1 MNTKENTPK
10 DTKEVKKS
18 IQAQKSGKTNN
29 NTTPSKSDQS
39 KRKNEESNYE
49 NIYERIFNNLIEKK
63 LILNKEIKDLE
74 NKKISLIKDIESN
87 FSGQSEHITNQVK
100 GFQAYLTGALQNLS
114 QSVEKLDL
122 VPQPMIIKPSPLDKV
137 DKSVKDNKEINIPAL
152 SDTFKPDEEIIRKC
166 FSDFSN
172 QPDFYAEPWKLR
184 RSLEEIDI
192 EMLEDWFF
200 NMGGRGALESRG
212 SRQKNILITA
222 GLISI
227 LGELYGDQFQ
237 TLILASEPER
247 LGEWRR
253 GLQDSLGLNREDFG
267 PNSGIVLFE
276 RAEGVVE
283 RADRLEDN
291 NEVPLIII
299 DASERTI
306 DVPILQFPLWLAF
319 AGSSEEI
326 YEDLELV

>member
-1 MNTKENTPK
+1 MNKKENASENTKENNQN
-10 DTKEVKKS
+10 
-18 IQAQKSGKTNN
+18 IQIQRPAKTNSFTN
-29 NTTPSKSDQS
+29 LNKNYQSKSKKEKSTSED
-39 KRKNEESNYE
+39 
-49 NIYERIFNNLIEKK
+49 IYEQIFNDLIEKK
-63 LILNKEIKDLE
+63 LLLNKEIKDLE

-184 RSLEEIDI
+184 RSLEGIDI

-212 SRQKNILITA
+212 SRQKNILLSA

-253 GLQDSLGLNREDFG
+253 ILQDSLGLNREDFG

-276 RAEGVVE
+276 RAEGVIE
-283 RADRLEDN
+283 RADRLEEND
-291 NEVPLIII
+291 EVPLIII
-299 DASERTI
+299 DASETSI

-319 AGSSEEI
+319 VGSSEEI
-326 YEDLELV
+326 YEDLEFV

>member
-1 MNTKENTPK
+1 MNTKENASEN
-10 DTKEVKKS
+10 TKEDKQN
-18 IQAQKSGKTNN
+18 IQIQRPAKTNSFTN
-29 NTTPSKSDQS
+29 LNKNYQSKSKKEKSTSED
-39 KRKNEESNYE
+39 
-49 NIYERIFNNLIEKK
+49 IYEQIFNDLIEKK
-63 LILNKEIKDLE
+63 LLLNKEIKDLE

-184 RSLEEIDI
+184 RSLEGVDI

>member
-1 MNTKENTPK
+1 MNTKENAPK
-10 DTKEVKKS
+10 NTKEEKKS
-18 IQAQKSGKTNN
+18 IVDKQDGRSNKT
-29 NTTPSKSDQS
+29 TQTKKHQS
-39 KRKNEESNYE
+39 KRRNDDSTNE
-49 NIYERIFNNLIEKK
+49 NIHEKIFNDLIEKK
-63 LILNKEIKDLE
+63 LLLSKEIKDLE
-74 NKKISLIKDIESN
+74 NKKILLMKDIESN
-87 FSGQSEHITNQVK
+87 FSGQSENIAKQVK
-100 GFQAYLTGALQNLS
+100 GFQDYLTGALQNLS

-137 DKSVKDNKEINIPAL
+137 ENTVKNNKETNIPAL
-152 SDTFKPDEEIIRKC
+152 ADTFKPDEEIIRKC
-166 FSDFSN
+166 FSEFSN
-172 QPDFYAEPWKLR
+172 QPDFYADPWKLR
-184 RSLEEIDI
+184 RSLEGIDI

-212 SRQKNILITA
+212 SRQKNVLISA
-222 GLISI
+222 GIISI

-253 GLQDSLGLNREDFG
+253 ILQDSLGLNREDFG

-276 RAEGVVE
+276 RAEGVIE

-291 NEVPLIII
+291 DEVPLIII
-299 DASERTI
+299 DASERSI

-319 AGSSEEI
+319 VGSSEEI
-326 YEDLELV
+326 YDDLELI

>member
-1 MNTKENTPK
+1 MNKKENASENTKEDNQN
-10 DTKEVKKS
+10 
-18 IQAQKSGKTNN
+18 IQIQRPAKTNSFTN
-29 NTTPSKSDQS
+29 LNKNYQSKSKKEKSTSED
-39 KRKNEESNYE
+39 
-49 NIYERIFNNLIEKK
+49 IYEQIFNDLIEKK
-63 LILNKEIKDLE
+63 LLLNKEIKDLE

-137 DKSVKDNKEINIPAL
+137 ENTVKNNKETNIPAL
-152 SDTFKPDEEIIRKC
+152 ADTFKPDEEIIRKC
-166 FSDFSN
+166 FSEFSN
-172 QPDFYAEPWKLR
+172 QPDFYADPWKLR
-184 RSLEEIDI
+184 RSLEGIDI

-212 SRQKNILITA
+212 SRQKNVLISA
-222 GLISI
+222 GIISI

-253 GLQDSLGLNREDFG
+253 ILQDSLGLNREDFG

-276 RAEGVVE
+276 RAEGVIE

-291 NEVPLIII
+291 DEVPLIII
-299 DASERTI
+299 DASETSI

-319 AGSSEEI
+319 VGSSEEI
-326 YEDLELV
+326 YDDLELI

>member
-1 MNTKENTPK
+1 MNKKENASENTKEDNQN
-10 DTKEVKKS
+10 
-18 IQAQKSGKTNN
+18 IQIQRPAKTNSFTN
-29 NTTPSKSDQS
+29 LNKNYQSKSKKEKSTSED
-39 KRKNEESNYE
+39 
-49 NIYERIFNNLIEKK
+49 IYEQIFNDLIEKK
-63 LILNKEIKDLE
+63 LLLNKEIKDLE

-184 RSLEEIDI
+184 RSLEGVDI

>member
-1 MNTKENTPK
+1 MNKKENASENTKEDNQN
-10 DTKEVKKS
+10 
-18 IQAQKSGKTNN
+18 IQIQRPAKTNSFTN
-29 NTTPSKSDQS
+29 LNKNYQSKSKKEKSTSED
-39 KRKNEESNYE
+39 
-49 NIYERIFNNLIEKK
+49 IYEQIFNDLIEKK
-63 LILNKEIKDLE
+63 LLLNKEIKDLE

-122 VPQPMIIKPSPLDKV
+122 VPQPMIIKPSPLDKI

-184 RSLEEIDI
+184 RSLEGVDI

-267 PNSGIVLFE
+267 PSSGIVLFE

-291 NEVPLIII
+291 DEVPLIII

>member
-1 MNTKENTPK
+1 MNTKENAPK
-10 DTKEVKKS
+10 NTKEEKESIVDNQDGRSNKTTQTKKH
-18 IQAQKSGKTNN
+18 
-29 NTTPSKSDQS
+29 QS
-39 KRKNEESNYE
+39 KRRNDDSTNE
-49 NIYERIFNNLIEKK
+49 NIHEKIFNDLIEKK
-63 LILNKEIKDLE
+63 LLLSKEIKDLE
-74 NKKISLIKDIESN
+74 NKKILLMKDIESN
-87 FSGQSEHITNQVK
+87 FSGQSENIAKQVK
-100 GFQAYLTGALQNLS
+100 GFQDYLTGALQNLS

-137 DKSVKDNKEINIPAL
+137 ENTIKNNKETNIPAL
-152 SDTFKPDEEIIRKC
+152 ADTFKPDEEIIRKC
-166 FSDFSN
+166 FSEFSN
-172 QPDFYAEPWKLR
+172 QPDFYADPWKLR
-184 RSLEEIDI
+184 RSLEGIDI

-212 SRQKNILITA
+212 SRQKNVLISA
-222 GLISI
+222 GIISI

-253 GLQDSLGLNREDFG
+253 ILQDSLGLNREDFG

-276 RAEGVVE
+276 RAEGVIE

-291 NEVPLIII
+291 DEVPLIII
-299 DASERTI
+299 DASETSI

-319 AGSSEEI
+319 VGSSEEI
-326 YEDLELV
+326 YDDLELI

>member
-1 MNTKENTPK
+1 MNTKENASEN
-10 DTKEVKKS
+10 TKEDEQN
-18 IQAQKSGKTNN
+18 IQIQRPAKTNSFTDLN
-29 NTTPSKSDQS
+29 KNYKSKIKKEKSTSED
-39 KRKNEESNYE
+39 
-49 NIYERIFNNLIEKK
+49 IYEKIFNDLIEKK
-63 LILNKEIKDLE
+63 LLLNKEIKDLE

-184 RSLEEIDI
+184 RSLEGVDI

-291 NEVPLIII
+291 DEVPLIII

>member
-10 DTKEVKKS
+10 GTKEEKKS
-18 IQAQKSGKTNN
+18 IEAKRPGNN
-29 NTTPSKSDQS
+29 NKNTTLNKIHQSKSKDEKS
-39 KRKNEESNYE
+39 TNENLYE
-49 NIYERIFNNLIEKK
+49 EIFSDLIEKK
-63 LILNKEIKDLE
+63 LTLSKEIKNLE

-87 FSGQSEHITNQVK
+87 FSGQSENIAKQVK
-100 GFQAYLTGALQNLS
+100 GFQDYLTGALQNLS

-122 VPQPMIIKPSPLDKV
+122 VPQQMIIKPSPLDKV
-137 DKSVKDNKEINIPAL
+137 QNTAKSNEEINIPAIA
-152 SDTFKPDEEIIRKC
+152 DTFKPDEEIIRKC
-166 FSDFSN
+166 FSEFSN

-212 SRQKNILITA
+212 SRQKNVLISA

-253 GLQDSLGLNREDFG
+253 ILQDSLGLNREDFG

-276 RAEGVVE
+276 RAEGVIE

-291 NEVPLIII
+291 DEVPLIII
-299 DASERTI
+299 DASEKRI
-306 DVPILQFPLWLAF
+306 DVPILQFPIWLAF
-319 AGSSEEI
+319 VGSSDEI
-326 YEDLELV
+326 YDDLELV

>member
-1 MNTKENTPK
+1 MNTKENVPEN
-10 DTKEVKKS
+10 TKEDKKD
-18 IQAQKSGKTNN
+18 IPTQRPAKTNS
-29 NTTPSKSDQS
+29 NTTLNKNYQSKS
-39 KRKNEESNYE
+39 KKEKLPNED
-49 NIYERIFNNLIEKK
+49 IYEKIFNDLIEKK
-63 LILNKEIKDLE
+63 LLLNKEIKDLE
-74 NKKISLIKDIESN
+74 NKKILLIKDIESN

-184 RSLEEIDI
+184 RSLEEVDI

-291 NEVPLIII
+291 DEVPLIII

>member
-1 MNTKENTPK
+1 MNKKENASENTKEDNQNIP
-10 DTKEVKKS
+10 
-18 IQAQKSGKTNN
+18 IQRPAKTNSFTN
-29 NTTPSKSDQS
+29 LNKNYQSKSKKEKSTSED
-39 KRKNEESNYE
+39 
-49 NIYERIFNNLIEKK
+49 IYEKIFNDLIEKK
-63 LILNKEIKDLE
+63 LLLNKEIKDLE

-184 RSLEEIDI
+184 RSLEGVDI

-291 NEVPLIII
+291 DEFPLIII